1 VQAWFNNVTVA
12 PSSVDQNDGS
22 DTVCVAPAA
31 FCTPGFG
38 TLGNVG
44 RNSLR
49 GPAFISTNFAVGRLF
64 PLPREGATLGFKAE
78 AYNVFNTPNL
88 ANPASV
94 LSNSTSNSTIN
105 TFGVV
110 LATVGTNGNVGTN
123 GRRMQLSL
131 VLRY

>member
-1 VQAWFNNVTVA
+1 
-12 PSSVDQNDGS
+12 
-22 DTVCVAPAA
+22 VCGPRRFLHA
-31 FCTPGFG
+31 GLRDIG
-38 TLGNVG
+38 ERG